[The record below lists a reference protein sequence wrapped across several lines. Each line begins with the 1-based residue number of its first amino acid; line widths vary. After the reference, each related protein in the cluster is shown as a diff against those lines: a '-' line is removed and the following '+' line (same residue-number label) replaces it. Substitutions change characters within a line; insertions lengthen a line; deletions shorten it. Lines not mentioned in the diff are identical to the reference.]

1 MQNYAQFSVRLPAF
15 SHRIRPNEK
24 LEEILLEHTDHSG
37 MKLTTLSKILLN
49 AKILLSLG
57 KGFYGWSIRRTGLGM
72 ADRSRRQSLWVF
84 K

>member
-1 MQNYAQFSVRLPAF
+1 
-15 SHRIRPNEK
+15 
-24 LEEILLEHTDHSG
+24 